1 MIKEFTSLGLMSGT
15 SGDGVDASIIQS
27 NGDKKYK
34 LLLDKYYQ
42 YDNEIYNDLHKARE
56 KINNSE
62 VVFLNGKKFGRKKD
76 MLREIEQKKYINNLG
91 SSIVNEDEFK
101 IPTKIFLND
110 IIIHSIKNFL
120 LFRIWKKN
128 YCGNLSTEKILQI
141 IHLEYVENK
150 ITSKYLDIKVFV
162 SRDDYDSSH
171 ITRTLIQNLNGNLNI
186 GIQHSAFSYPQILP
200 LQAYNYFDIYE
211 L

>member
-62 VVFLNGKKFGRKKD
+62 TTRKK
-76 MLREIEQKKYINNLG
+76 
-91 SSIVNEDEFK
+91 
-101 IPTKIFLND
+101 
-110 IIIHSIKNFL
+110 
-120 LFRIWKKN
+120 
-128 YCGNLSTEKILQI
+128 
-141 IHLEYVENK
+141 
-150 ITSKYLDIKVFV
+150 
-162 SRDDYDSSH
+162 
-171 ITRTLIQNLNGNLNI
+171 
-186 GIQHSAFSYPQILP
+186 
-200 LQAYNYFDIYE
+200 
-211 L
+211 